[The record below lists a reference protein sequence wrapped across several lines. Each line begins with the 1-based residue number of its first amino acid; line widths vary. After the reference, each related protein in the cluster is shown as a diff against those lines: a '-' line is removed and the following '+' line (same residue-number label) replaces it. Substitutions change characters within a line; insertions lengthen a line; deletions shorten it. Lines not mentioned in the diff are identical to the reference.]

1 MAMSELELLQQRVT
15 RLEEELSRLAARDRI
30 NPSTPRF
37 WAKGLRASMTAGML
51 MAGAA
56 VAITFAQDVDRPTH
70 QSPQRDAAP
79 RLPPLDSLT
88 TWGRTDLAGANAV
101 GYTTEVLSLVTDGS
115 QSNSYQWPLYVEMRG
130 TTNGNATQQSSQS
143 AGAVIRGVV
152 RSPGSPWTA
161 GVHSEIAHGE
171 TAWLAGKPVAT
182 TGTSIAFNGEIR
194 SFSTGGVT
202 TGLNLQ
208 CVYTD
213 STSKF
218 CDNGI
223 NIQAGA
229 ASTYWHNGIHF
240 EAAGNYSSGNIGINF
255 DRSQYNIGIDLAN
268 NSLRMN
274 AGQKFILDKDGAAY
288 ISYDATKD
296 VVQIVRHGAVVASL

>member
-1 MAMSELELLQQRVT
+1 MAMSDLELLQQRVA
-15 RLEEELSRLAARDRI
+15 RLEEELSRLAAR
-30 NPSTPRF
+30 NHTYPSKSRF
-37 WAKGLRASMTAGML
+37 WARGLRASMTASIL
-51 MAGAA
+51 MASAA
-56 VAITFAQDVDRPTH
+56 VALTFAQDGDRPSN

-79 RLPPLDSLT
+79 RFPPLDSLT
-88 TWGRTDLAGANAV
+88 TWGRTDLAGANSV

-115 QSNSYQWPLYVEMRG
+115 QTNSYQWPLYVEMRG
-130 TTNGNATQQSSQS
+130 TTSANATQQSSQS

-171 TAWLAGKPVAT
+171 SAWLAGKPVAT
-182 TGTSIAFNGEIR
+182 SGTSIAFNGEIR

-208 CVYTD
+208 CAYTD

-229 ASTYWHNGIHF
+229 ASTYWQSGIHF
-240 EAAGNYSSGNIGINF
+240 EAAGNYSSGNVGINF
-255 DRSQYNIGIDLAN
+255 DQSQYNIGIDLAN

-274 AGQKFILDKDGAAY
+274 AGQKFILDKNGAAY

-296 VVQIVRHGAVVASL
+296 VVQIVKHGTVVTSF